1 MTMAAMR
8 KKLSDYIETADDK
21 KVKAIFTLV
30 EDDLAIS
37 ETNVAH
43 EYEPGNYSDEFKAEL
58 DRRYADYLNGEA
70 LVSEEEA
77 NYRVDATIK
86 RKARK

>member
-1 MTMAAMR
+1 MTMASMR

-21 KVKAIFTLV
+21 KIKAIFTLV
-30 EDDLAIS
+30 ESDLTVNESKIP
-37 ETNVAH
+37 N
-43 EYEPGNYSDEFKAEL
+43 EYEPGNYSEEFKAEL
-58 DRRYADYLNGEA
+58 DKRYADYLNGEA

-77 NYRVDATIK
+77 NYRIDATIK